1 MTPCSLKIE
10 TIISELVE
18 GFLPIIP
25 KISWSNFNQCY
36 CHFEMERF
44 YESEINTFNPY
55 CLGGVL
61 DVMLAYLFD
70 YGDKA
75 SKLITNEKGF

>member
-1 MTPCSLKIE
+1 
-10 TIISELVE
+10 
-18 GFLPIIP
+18 
-25 KISWSNFNQCY
+25 
-36 CHFEMERF
+36 MERF